1 MADTRRILVTGGGAL
16 GASAALALAERGHA
30 VHLAE
35 RQTLGAGA
43 TGKAAGILSTLC
55 HSDAEYRLI
64 AETRGLVGELM
75 SLAMA
80 AGCREA
86 RGAWR
91 SHPSIVVGGPQQ
103 AGTLDAMQD
112 RVERFTEECERLDAR
127 QAARAFPGLRF
138 EPNEQVLVA
147 QEDGV
152 LEAGDF
158 MAALRARLES
168 EGVTISQGQAAWAAG
183 ASAPTVEAGAAP
195 PPAPSAPLV
204 PAPFDLHVVAGGA
217 WTKGL
222 LARHGVVLPVQM
234 YRTQLASLA
243 FPGGGE
249 LPIVHDLRHQF
260 YTRPESADGILA
272 GNGTQLRPFDPD
284 DYNEAAD
291 PEFIASIAERVVTR
305 FEDGGEAQVRS
316 GWAGLCVAT
325 PDRRPLCGPVPGQD
339 GLFIVTGDNG
349 FGLMRSL
356 ALGQRL
362 AEAVHG
368 RLDRDLDPARFG
380 PGASDAFVMREGY
393 GAS

>member
-1 MADTRRILVTGGGAL
+1 MAEARKAVVVGGGAL
-16 GASAALALAERGHA
+16 GASSALALAERGFEVTLH
-30 VHLAE
+30 E
-35 RQTLGAGA
+35 RRSLGAGA

-55 HSDAEYRLI
+55 HSDAEYKLI

-91 SHPSIVVGGPQQ
+91 SHSSIVVG
-103 AGTLDAMQD
+103 AGASLPTLDAMQD
-112 RVERFTEECERLDAR
+112 RVERFTEECERLDHR
-127 QAARAFPGLRF
+127 QAERAFPGVRF
-138 EPNEQVLVA
+138 APGEQVLVA

-158 MAALRARLES
+158 MSALRSRLGS
-168 EGVTISQGQAAWAAG
+168 EGVTVLEGKD
-183 ASAPTVEAGAAP
+183 
-195 PPAPSAPLV
+195 APSV
-204 PAPFDLHVVAGGA
+204 PADALHVVAGGA
-217 WTKGL
+217 WTKAYA
-222 LARHGVVLPVQM
+222 ARLGARLPVQM

-243 FPGGGE
+243 FAGGGE
-249 LPIVHDLRHQF
+249 LPIVHDLTRHF
-260 YTRPESADGILA
+260 YTRPESADSILA

-284 DYNEAAD
+284 DYNEKAD
-291 PEFIASIAERVVTR
+291 PEFIESIAERVVTR
-305 FEDGGEAQVRS
+305 FEDGAQARVRT

-325 PDRRPLCGPVPGQD
+325 PDRRPLCGPVPGTP

-362 AEAVHG
+362 AESAVG
-368 RLDRDLDPARFG
+368 RTDPALDPARFG
-380 PGASDAFVMREGY
+380 DKPSDDFPMAEGY
-393 GAS
+393 GATTPAG

>member
-16 GASAALALAERGHA
+16 GASAALALAQRGHE
-30 VHLAE
+30 VRLAE
-35 RQTLGAGA
+35 RRTLGAGT

-55 HSDAEYRLI
+55 HSDAEYRLL
-64 AETRGLVGELM
+64 AEPRGLVGELT

-80 AGCREA
+80 AGRREA

-91 SHPSIVVGGPQQ
+91 SHPSIVVGGPQE

-112 RVERFTEECERLDAR
+112 RVERFGEECGRLDAR

-138 EPNEQVLVA
+138 EPDEQALVA

-152 LEAGDF
+152 LEAGDL

-168 EGVTISQGQAAWAAG
+168 EGVVIAQGQDAWAPVPNA
-183 ASAPTVEAGAAP
+183 APTP
-195 PPAPSAPLV
+195 V

-222 LARHGVVLPVQM
+222 LARRGIALPVQM

-243 FPGGGE
+243 FPGGGS
-249 LPIVHDLRHQF
+249 LPIVHDLRHHF
-260 YTRPESADGILA
+260 YTRPESADGMLA
-272 GNGTQLRPFDPD
+272 GDGTQLRPFDPD

-291 PEFIASIAERVVTR
+291 PEFIASIAERVVSR
-305 FEDGGEAQVRS
+305 FDEGGAAQVRA

-325 PDRRPLCGPVPGQD
+325 PDRRPLCGPVPGHA
-339 GLFIVTGDNG
+339 GLYIVTGDNG

-368 RLDRDLDPARFG
+368 LLDPDLDPARFG
-380 PGASDAFVMREGY
+380 PGASDDFVLREGY
-393 GAS
+393 GTS

>member
-1 MADTRRILVTGGGAL
+1 MADTRRITVTGGGAL
-16 GASAALALAERGHA
+16 GASAALALAERGHE
-30 VHLAE
+30 VHLIE
-35 RQTLGAGA
+35 RRTLGAGA

-64 AETRGLVGELM
+64 AETRGLVGEVM

-91 SHPSIVVGGPQQ
+91 SHSSIVVGGPAQ
-103 AGTLDAMQD
+103 AATLDGMQE

-127 QAARAFPGLRF
+127 QAARAFPGLQF

-152 LEAGDF
+152 LEAGDL
-158 MAALRARLES
+158 MAALRSRLES
-168 EGVTISQGQAAWAAG
+168 EGVRIHEGSST
-183 ASAPTVEAGAAP
+183 P
-195 PPAPSAPLV
+195 PRG
-204 PAPFDLHVVAGGA
+204 DLEVVAGGA

-222 LARHGVVLPVQM
+222 LAQRGIALPVQM
-234 YRTQLASLA
+234 YRTQLSSLA
-243 FPGGGE
+243 FPDGGA
-249 LPIVHDLRHQF
+249 LPIVHDLRLHF
-260 YTRPESADGILA
+260 YTRPESENSILA
-272 GNGTQLRPFDPD
+272 GNGTQLRPFDPE

-291 PEFIASIAERVVTR
+291 PEFIASIAERVVAR
-305 FEDGGEAQVRS
+305 FEEGAAAQVRT

-325 PDRRPLCGPVPGQD
+325 PDRRPLCGAVPAHP
-339 GLFIVTGDNG
+339 GLFILTGDNG

-368 RLDRDLDPARFG
+368 KVDPALDPARFG
-380 PGASDAFVMREGY
+380 ASGDSFVMREGY
-393 GAS
+393 GTA